1 MGDIKSAQIALD
13 PELSS
18 QLGDA
23 GRRDLLYQVKQD
35 ASRFTNPQD
44 ELIEAMISLA
54 RRTEA
59 DMASAPRPTLP
70 ALEPDN
76 PCQHPGSQHHHPG
89 TGGNARILPPC
100 HDESLDDLRPGQC
113 SRHHPAHLRTGGH
126 SGALAGLEKQES
138 GASAAVRAGQA
149 PGRSPTAPPR
159 AAP

>member
-59 DMASAPRPTLP
+59 DMASAPRPTFPHWSLTTLP
-70 ALEPDN
+70 ASRKPTSPSRNRRKRKN
-76 PCQHPGSQHHHPG
+76 PPSMP
-89 TGGNARILPPC
+89 
-100 HDESLDDLRPGQC
+100 
-113 SRHHPAHLRTGGH
+113 
-126 SGALAGLEKQES
+126 
-138 GASAAVRAGQA
+138 
-149 PGRSPTAPPR
+149 
-159 AAP
+159 